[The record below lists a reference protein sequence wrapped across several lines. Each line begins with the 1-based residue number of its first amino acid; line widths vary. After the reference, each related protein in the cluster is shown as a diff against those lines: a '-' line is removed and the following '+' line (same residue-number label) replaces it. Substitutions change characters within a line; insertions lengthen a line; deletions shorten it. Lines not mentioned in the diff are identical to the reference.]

1 MSNFLKLTKN
11 LVDICIRFTAQI
23 LSNNLTYYTMKTSKK
38 EFCFNSITKIT
49 VVLLF
54 IIGSL
59 QMSAIGMSSKASFT
73 TIETHRLWLNVS
85 GPSNTFSQ
93 TLMGY
98 RTGATDGVDAGLD
111 GEFFNNG
118 AIALSSL
125 INNDR
130 YAIQFRGLPFSI
142 SSMMP
147 LNFVTSISGTFT
159 LAIDHMDGLFL
170 DPTQPIYIYD
180 VDTNNYVN
188 LKITNY
194 SFTATPGT
202 YNNRFRIVYNNT
214 LDVANNN
221 FKVSDLIISNSL
233 DTIIINAGNTVLA
246 NVALFSIDGKMLYN
260 NKNVNS
266 NELLIQN
273 IYINHQPM
281 IVKAISDN
289 GIIVS
294 KKWIH

>member
-1 MSNFLKLTKN
+1 
-11 LVDICIRFTAQI
+11 
-23 LSNNLTYYTMKTSKK
+23 MKTSKK
-38 EFCFNSITKIT
+38 EFRFNSITKIT
-49 VVLLF
+49 VTLLF

-59 QMSAIGMSSKASFT
+59 QMSAVGMSTKASFT
-73 TIETHRLWLNVS
+73 TIERHRVWLNVT
-85 GPSNTFSQ
+85 GPSNSFSQ
-93 TLMGY
+93 TLIGY

-111 GEFFNNG
+111 GAFFNNG

-125 INNDR
+125 INNDA
-130 YAIQFRGLPFSI
+130 YAIQFRGFPFSS

-147 LNFVTSISGTFT
+147 LNFETSISGTFT

-170 DPTQPIYIYD
+170 DPAQPIYIYD
-180 VDTNNYVN
+180 VEANNYVN
-188 LKITNY
+188 LKTTNY

-221 FKVSDLIISNSL
+221 FRVNDLVISNNH
-233 DTIIINAGNTVLA
+233 DTIIIIEGNTVLA
-246 NVALFSIDGKMLYN
+246 DVALFSIDGKMLYN

-273 IYINHQPM
+273 LYTNHQPM

-289 GIIVS
+289 GSIVS
-294 KKWIH
+294 KKWLY

>member
-1 MSNFLKLTKN
+1 
-11 LVDICIRFTAQI
+11 
-23 LSNNLTYYTMKTSKK
+23 MKTSKK

-49 VVLLF
+49 IVLLF

-93 TLMGY
+93 TLIGY

-111 GEFFNNG
+111 GAFFNN
-118 AIALSSL
+118 ATIALSSL

-159 LAIDHMDGLFL
+159 LAIDHMDGL
-170 DPTQPIYIYD
+170 
-180 VDTNNYVN
+180 
-188 LKITNY
+188 
-194 SFTATPGT
+194 
-202 YNNRFRIVYNNT
+202 
-214 LDVANNN
+214 
-221 FKVSDLIISNSL
+221 
-233 DTIIINAGNTVLA
+233 
-246 NVALFSIDGKMLYN
+246 
-260 NKNVNS
+260 
-266 NELLIQN
+266 
-273 IYINHQPM
+273 
-281 IVKAISDN
+281 
-289 GIIVS
+289 
-294 KKWIH
+294 

>member
-1 MSNFLKLTKN
+1 
-11 LVDICIRFTAQI
+11 
-23 LSNNLTYYTMKTSKK
+23 MKTSKK
-38 EFCFNSITKIT
+38 EFRFNSITKTI

-59 QMSAIGMSSKASFT
+59 QMSAASMSSKASST
-73 TIETHRLWLNVS
+73 TIERHRVWLNIT

-93 TLMGY
+93 TLIGY

-111 GEFFNNG
+111 GEYFNDG
-118 AIALSSL
+118 AIALTTL

-130 YAIQFRGLPFSI
+130 YTIQFRGFPFSS

-147 LNFVTSISGTFT
+147 LSFETSISGTFT

-170 DPTQPIYIYD
+170 NPNQPVYIYD
-180 VDTNNYVN
+180 VVTNNYVN
-188 LKITNY
+188 LKTTNY
-194 SFTATPGT
+194 SFSATPGT
-202 YNNRFRIVYNNT
+202 YNNRFRVVYNNT
-214 LDVANNN
+214 SALDVADNI
-221 FKVSDLIISNSL
+221 FRVSDLVVSKSNDS
-233 DTIIINAGNTVLA
+233 IVINSGNTVLV

-266 NELLIQN
+266 NELLISN
-273 IYINHQPM
+273 LYVNHQPI

-289 GIIVS
+289 GSIVS
-294 KKWIH
+294 KKWLY

>member
-1 MSNFLKLTKN
+1 
-11 LVDICIRFTAQI
+11 
-23 LSNNLTYYTMKTSKK
+23 MKTSKK
-38 EFCFNSITKIT
+38 EFRFNSITKIIVT
-49 VVLLF
+49 LLF

-59 QMSAIGMSSKASFT
+59 QMSAVEMSSKSSFT
-73 TIETHRLWLNVS
+73 TIERHRVWLNVS
-85 GPSNTFSQ
+85 GPSDTFSQ
-93 TLMGY
+93 TLIGY
-98 RTGATDGVDAGLD
+98 RTGATEGVDAGLD
-111 GEFFNNG
+111 GAYFNNG

-130 YAIQFRGLPFSI
+130 YAIQFRGLPFSN
-142 SSMMP
+142 SCMMP
-147 LNFVTSISGTFT
+147 LSFETSISGTFT

-180 VDTNNYVN
+180 VNTNNYVN
-188 LKITNY
+188 LKTTNY

-202 YNNRFRIVYNNT
+202 YNNRFRVVYFNA
-214 LDVANNN
+214 LEVANNN
-221 FKVSDLIISNSL
+221 FRVSDLVVSNSN

-266 NELLIQN
+266 NQLLISN
-273 IYINHQPM
+273 LYINHQPM

-289 GIIVS
+289 GSIVS
-294 KKWIH
+294 KKWLY